1 MIMDLAPFKLDID
14 ELLDEF
20 TEGNL
25 TTLTDFKRLWAAR
38 KFSYIYEAR
47 PTTNSAF
54 FMQSLFSYCISNIV
68 SQAPLARRLGGLYCL
83 YCLHQTQPYKPSFKI
98 YLSLDE
104 LRRLRKLVIDAKENG
119 IKVVIALV
127 KRMLVMNMFL
137 FGSVDIAGG
146 SVTQRVEE
154 ITKLQNKHIQI
165 ACEKL
170 LSNTQIEDFLHMDL
184 GAEMELKVLKKMSEE
199 YENAKQLAIKEAS
212 QKVEVQD
219 IKHIAENKKLVGNM
233 VKEIVDE
240 WDAQKEMFYKQ
251 TGISQRNEVALVDDF
266 DELEHLLNE

>member
-165 ACEKL
+165 AYYCLTLRLRTFCIWTSVQKWSL
-170 LSNTQIEDFLHMDL
+170 KYSKKCQKNMKMQSNWLS
-184 GAEMELKVLKKMSEE
+184 KR
-199 YENAKQLAIKEAS
+199 
-212 QKVEVQD
+212 
-219 IKHIAENKKLVGNM
+219 LVRRLR
-233 VKEIVDE
+233 
-240 WDAQKEMFYKQ
+240 FR
-251 TGISQRNEVALVDDF
+251 T
-266 DELEHLLNE
+266 